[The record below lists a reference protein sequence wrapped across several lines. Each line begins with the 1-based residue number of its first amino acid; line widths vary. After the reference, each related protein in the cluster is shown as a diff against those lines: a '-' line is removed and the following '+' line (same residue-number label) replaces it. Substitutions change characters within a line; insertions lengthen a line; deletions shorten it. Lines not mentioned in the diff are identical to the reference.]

1 MIGRWT
7 GRLAIASIAMV
18 AGCST
23 SSAIQASPSTQAV
36 QDGAHPVR
44 VTAPVVAAPSTT
56 APPSTTP
63 PTKHVATHRITAR
76 PSPPPTSPRTTL
88 PIPVAP
94 TSTPTTRPAQQRVSV
109 PRPGGN
115 PSASMPPDPDFFSVC
130 SSSSLE
136 LTGPCEEEALQAIDR
151 ARASENLGP
160 MVLPSDWPALT
171 PSEQLFVAT
180 NLERTARGLAP
191 FEGMAIALAPAAQA
205 GANSG
210 SDPVLPDGFP
220 SDHWTSNAG
229 EGFASPLG
237 ALYTWMYD
245 DGAGSPNSDC
255 NPDDTE
261 GCWGHRDNIL
271 AAFSCN
277 PCVVGSA
284 DTPSAS
290 WSELMADT
298 TGAPLLSF
306 AWSSV
311 N

>member
-1 MIGRWT
+1 
-7 GRLAIASIAMV
+7 LAIASVAIT

-23 SSAIQASPSTQAV
+23 SSAIEASPSTQAV

-44 VTAPVVAAPSTT
+44 VTAPAVAAPSTT
-56 APPSTTP
+56 VPSPTTLP
-63 PTKHVATHRITAR
+63 IKHVAPPRIAAR
-76 PSPPPTSPRTTL
+76 PSPPPTSPPTTL
-88 PIPVAP
+88 VIPVAP
-94 TSTPTTRPAQQRVSV
+94 PTTPTTHPAAPRVSA
-109 PRPGGN
+109 PQPGAN
-115 PSASMPPDPDFFSVC
+115 PSASMPPDPDFFDVC
-130 SSSSLE
+130 SSRSLE
-136 LTGPCEEEALQAIDR
+136 LTGTCEQEALQAIDR

-160 MVLPSDWPALT
+160 MELPSDWSALT
-171 PSEQLFVAT
+171 PAEQLFVAT

-191 FEGMAIALAPAAQA
+191 FEGIAIELEPAAQA

-210 SDPVLPDGFP
+210 SDPVPPGGFP

-245 DGAGSPNSDC
+245 DGANSPNADC
-255 NPDDTE
+255 TPGDSG

-271 AAFSCN
+271 ASFSCS

-284 DTPSAS
+284 DTPGAS

-298 TGAPLLSF
+298 TGAPVLSF